1 MHNRKTIVIVGMLN
15 SVHLARWVTQFAAEP
30 IDFVLVPST
39 PTSSIHPLIRRARDA
54 RATNG
59 ASFELATTF
68 LLHSKAIWVLDK
80 VLSAG
85 IRGRIL
91 ARILSSVEANFVHI
105 LEFQHAG
112 YLYLD
117 SLKRYSKSH
126 AEVIVTN
133 YGSDIYWFR
142 QYPRDLEK
150 IKDLLGVADR
160 YSAECQRDVD
170 LALGYGFRGRVLPV
184 IPNAGG
190 FSANELSTSAD
201 EARLRKKIMIKGY
214 DGWVGRA
221 RLALDAVERLQDELK
236 DYEIVVYSADR
247 STVRRVKELKKRTKL
262 RISLYRKNSLT
273 HDEMLDH
280 FRSSKLYLGVSLSDG
295 ISTSL
300 LEALVA
306 GCVPIQTF
314 TACTD
319 GWFTDGE
326 EGVVLQD
333 FEVDSVVRAIRS
345 GIQIADNFNKEK
357 RAGLK
362 SRLSAKLLDEG
373 IFDLAKTYYAD

>member
-1 MHNRKTIVIVGMLN
+1 MPIRKTIVIVGMLN

-30 IDFVLVPST
+30 IDFVLIPST
-39 PTSSIHPLIRRARDA
+39 PTGSIHPLIVRAKDA
-54 RATNG
+54 HTANG
-59 ASFELATTF
+59 ATFNVATSFV
-68 LLHSKAIWVLDK
+68 LHSKAIWVLDK
-80 VLSAG
+80 VLGLG
-85 IRGRIL
+85 IRGRIV

-112 YLYLD
+112 YLFLD
-117 SLKRYSKSH
+117 SLRRNSRLN

-142 QYPRDLEK
+142 QYPRDLKK
-150 IKDLLGVADR
+150 IKDLLAVADR

-170 LALGYGFRGRVLPV
+170 LAVGYGFKGRVLPV

-190 FSANELSTSAD
+190 FSTNELSINTD
-201 EARLRKKIMIKGY
+201 EAKRRKKIMIKGY

-221 RLALDAVERLQDELK
+221 RLALDAVERIQDELQA
-236 DYEIVVYSADR
+236 YEIVVYSADR
-247 STVRRVKELKKRTKL
+247 STVRRVRELQKRTKL
-262 RISLYRKNSLT
+262 RISLYRKNALT

-300 LEALVA
+300 LEALVS

-319 GWFTDGE
+319 GWFMDGE
-326 EGVVLQD
+326 EGVVLRD
-333 FEVDSVVRAIRS
+333 FEADTVVEAIRS
-345 GIQIADNFNKEK
+345 GIQIADNFDREK
-357 RAGLK
+357 RAGLQ
-362 SRLSAKLLDEG
+362 SRLSAKLLDET
-373 IFDLAKTYYAD
+373 IFDLARTYYAD